1 MTMTHTTRRR
11 TALICALAIG
21 ALLALGAALPSRGTA
36 QDSAA
41 VAVNTRDESS
51 IFRLAFT
58 IRRVTG
64 DVVDETN
71 AAVAYASCEDCRTVA
86 IAIQILLAQSDPTVV
101 SPENLALAYN
111 ENCTLCDTFASAYQI
126 VLGDGTRLRF
136 TAAGAQA
143 IAEVRRELQ
152 ALRNQEL
159 SDDELNSRLDAI
171 YNRLKGVL
179 ATELVGVGEP
189 TQPAPEAP
197 AAQAAPDPTSTQTT
211 PAETTPAEPPAQTT
225 PVQPP
230 AETTP
235 VQPPAATQPA
245 PTTPT
250 TTTSEPSTTTP

>member
-1 MTMTHTTRRR
+1 MTMTHTTRR
-11 TALICALAIG
+11 TALICAVAIG

-36 QDSAA
+36 QDSGA
-41 VAVNTRDESS
+41 VAVNTHDESS

-86 IAIQILLAQSDPTVV
+86 IAIQILLVQSDPAIV
-101 SPENLALAYN
+101 SPENLSLAIN
-111 ENCTLCDTFASAYQI
+111 ENCTMCDTFASAYQI

-143 IAEVRRELQ
+143 IAEIRRELQ
-152 ALRNQEL
+152 ALRNQDL
-159 SDDELNSRLDAI
+159 SDDELDSRLDAI
-171 YNRLKGVL
+171 YHRLKGVL
-179 ATELVGVGEP
+179 DSELVGVGKP
-189 TQPAPEAP
+189 TQPAPDAP
-197 AAQAAPDPTSTQTT
+197 ATQAAPDATTTQTT
-211 PAETTPAEPPAQTT
+211 PAQTTPAEPEPAQTT

-235 VQPPAATQPA
+235 AQPPAETTPA
-245 PTTPT
+245 PTPT
-250 TTTSEPSTTTP
+250 TTTSAPTTTTP